1 MKGSIKVFLVAFGA
15 GILGSFTYNYF
26 SDSGAGQQYVPIS
39 QPAVSHQSPIQ
50 QVSSARMAIEGGIDF
65 VEASAKSTPSVVFI
79 KSTNAQDYSRKSWID
94 LFFEGGNMQSASSGS
109 GVIYTTDG
117 FIITNNH
124 VIDNATDIEVIHEK
138 KSYKATVVGTDPSS
152 DIAVLKIEA
161 ENLPKVTVSSS
172 KNVQVGEW
180 VLAVGNPFNLTS
192 TVTAGI
198 VSAKGRE
205 INIMKSKFP
214 IESFIQTDAA
224 INPGNSG
231 GALVNIKGELVGIN
245 TAILSQ
251 TGSYTGYG
259 FAVPVDVVTKVVN
272 DIIKHGIV
280 QKAFMGADVIDLN
293 SEVAKQLSIKELSGV
308 AVSYL
313 QREGAAEKAGIQK
326 GDVILSI
333 DNETMVSRSSFEEK
347 LSYHSPGD
355 QVKVV
360 YKRGDKAFEATL
372 VLTNSEG
379 TTALTKREVYT
390 SQSLGAEFES
400 VPKVERDLLRIESG
414 VRIAKV
420 KSGFISRLGIQEG
433 FIVTSVN
440 KTAIT
445 SPQQLAKVLEEIR
458 GRVII
463 EGVSKKGEKGYY
475 SFYF

>member
-1 MKGSIKVFLVAFGA
+1 MKGYIKVFIVAFGA
-15 GILGSFTYNYF
+15 GILGSFTFHYF
-26 SDSGAGQQYVPIS
+26 SRQVLEQEAIPVKQLMYDDQIQL
-39 QPAVSHQSPIQ
+39 PIQ
-50 QVSSARMAIEGGIDF
+50 QVSSARMAMEGIDF

-79 KSTNAQDYSRKSWID
+79 KSTSAFDYGRKSWID

-109 GVIYTTDG
+109 GVIYSADG
-117 FIITNNH
+117 YIITNNH
-124 VIDNATDIEVIHEK
+124 VIENATEIEVIHEK
-138 KSYKATVVGTDPSS
+138 KSYKAQVIGTDPSS

-161 ENLPKVTVSSS
+161 NALPKVTISTSR
-172 KNVQVGEW
+172 VQVGEW

-231 GALVNIKGELVGIN
+231 GALVNIRGELVGIN

-280 QKAFMGADVIDLN
+280 QKAFIGADVMDLN
-293 SEVAKQLSIKELSGV
+293 SEVAAQLSVKELSGV

-313 QREGAAEKAGIQK
+313 QRDGAAEKAGIQK
-326 GDVILSI
+326 GDIILSI
-333 DNETMVSRSSFEEK
+333 DNENMESRSSFEEK

-355 QVKVV
+355 NVKVV

-372 VLTNSEG
+372 TLTNSEG
-379 TTALTKREVYT
+379 NTALTKREIY
-390 SQSLGAEFES
+390 SSPSLGADFES
-400 VPKVERDLLRIESG
+400 VPKVERDLLRIDSG

-420 KSGFISRLGIQEG
+420 KNGFIFKLGIQEG

-440 KTAIT
+440 KASIT
-445 SPQQLAKVLEEIR
+445 SPQQLAKMLEEVR

-463 EGVSKKGEKGYY
+463 EGVSKTGERGYY